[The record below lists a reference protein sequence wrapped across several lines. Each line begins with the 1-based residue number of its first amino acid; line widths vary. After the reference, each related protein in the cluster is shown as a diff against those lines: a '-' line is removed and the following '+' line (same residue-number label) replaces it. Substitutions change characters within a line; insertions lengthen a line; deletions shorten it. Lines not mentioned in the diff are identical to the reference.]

1 MFLDSGPVSGSG
13 QAFRRNHGSRNSR
26 LCRLIGPSPVYALR
40 LISSGSGAAA
50 QRATYSLTDA

>member
-26 LCRLIGPSPVYALR
+26 LIGPSPVYALR

-50 QRATYSLTDA
+50 QRNAYSLTDA